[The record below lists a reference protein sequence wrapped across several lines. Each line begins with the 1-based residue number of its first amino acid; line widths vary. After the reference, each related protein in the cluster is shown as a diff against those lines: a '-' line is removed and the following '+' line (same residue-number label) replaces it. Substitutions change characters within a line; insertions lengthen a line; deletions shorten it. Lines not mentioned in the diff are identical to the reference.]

1 MGMIVLDLALQNLIS
16 FSMEALVQTPTITL
30 EKNMCLSGEELQNI
44 GVFPTNLQCFTYYHY
59 VLYQRENK
67 RIILKPLPHN
77 LFKVI
82 RTYDFMPA

>member
-1 MGMIVLDLALQNLIS
+1 
-16 FSMEALVQTPTITL
+16 MEALLQTPTIKL
-30 EKNMCLSGEELQNI
+30 EKNMCLSGKELQTF
-44 GVFPTNLQCFTYYHY
+44 GVFPTNLHCFTYYHY
-59 VLYQRENK
+59 VLYQKENT

>member
-1 MGMIVLDLALQNLIS
+1 
-16 FSMEALVQTPTITL
+16 MEAFVQTSTTTL
-30 EKNMCLSGEELQNI
+30 KKDMCLSGEELQSI

-59 VLYQRENK
+59 VLYQKEDK

-82 RTYDFMPA
+82 RTYNFMPV

>member
-1 MGMIVLDLALQNLIS
+1 MVMFVLDLAIQNLIS
-16 FSMEALVQTPTITL
+16 YSMEALVQTPTLRL
-30 EKNMCLSGEELQNI
+30 EKNMCLSGEELQSI

-59 VLYQRENK
+59 VLYQKENK

-82 RTYDFMPA
+82 RTYEFMPA

>member
-1 MGMIVLDLALQNLIS
+1 
-16 FSMEALVQTPTITL
+16 MEVFLQTPTLKL
-30 EKNMCLSGEELQNI
+30 EKEMCLSGDELKTL
-44 GVFPTNLQCFTYYHY
+44 GVLPTDLQCFTYYHY
-59 VLYQRENK
+59 VLYQKGNK

>member
-1 MGMIVLDLALQNLIS
+1 
-16 FSMEALVQTPTITL
+16 MEALVQTSTLKL
-30 EKNMCLSGEELQNI
+30 EKDICLSGEELRKI

-59 VLYQRENK
+59 VLYQKGNK

-82 RTYDFMPA
+82 RIYDFLPA